1 MRVID
6 ESNTLYE
13 MANFGTN
20 TTGEPFTIE
29 DAINAVLNDDF

>member
-1 MRVID
+1 MRIID

-20 TTGEPFTIE
+20 TTEAT
-29 DAINAVLNDDF
+29 LKDDF